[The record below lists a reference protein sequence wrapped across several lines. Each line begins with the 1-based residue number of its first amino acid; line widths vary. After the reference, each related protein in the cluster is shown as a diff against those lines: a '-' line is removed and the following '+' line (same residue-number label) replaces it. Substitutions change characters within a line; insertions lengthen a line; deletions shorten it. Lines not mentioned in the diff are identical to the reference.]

1 MLRLQRRGAIWCRV
15 HVILRNSGK
24 SECQV
29 IMYMN
34 KIYVMLLINTDLSYL
49 KIIFLLHG

>member
-1 MLRLQRRGAIWCRV
+1 MLRLQRRGTIWYRV

-29 IMYMN
+29 IIHTN
-34 KIYVMLLINTDLSYL
+34 KIYVMLIINTDLSCL
-49 KIIFLLHG
+49 KIIFLRHG

>member
-1 MLRLQRRGAIWCRV
+1 MLRLQRRGAIWYRG

-34 KIYVMLLINTDLSYL
+34 NIYVMLIINTDLSCL
-49 KIIFLLHG
+49 KIVYLWHG